1 MIRRGR
7 FATLIAAVVLA
18 VVLAVVAGCVSR
30 VAPHDAVIAAG
41 LADLQSSNSRFFD
54 ELRRTAG
61 TPDAAWECHIAWY
74 EETLAEIAAL
84 RTRAE
89 SHGVKNDPTVE
100 ALELLQRSV
109 AELEEAHAE
118 GLSAGEIPVLRT
130 LFDSQLRM
138 LIELEAAKKRAAST
152 EVSP

>member
-1 MIRRGR
+1 MIRRAT
-7 FATLIAAVVLA
+7 FAVLIAALVLA
-18 VVLAVVAGCVSR
+18 LAAGCVSR

-54 ELRRTAG
+54 ELLRTAG
-61 TPDAAWECHIAWY
+61 TPDAAWECHIVWY
-74 EETLAEIAAL
+74 EGTRAEIAAL

-89 SHGVKNDPTVE
+89 SHGRKSDPTVE

-138 LIELEAAKKRAAST
+138 LIELEAAKKRTAPA